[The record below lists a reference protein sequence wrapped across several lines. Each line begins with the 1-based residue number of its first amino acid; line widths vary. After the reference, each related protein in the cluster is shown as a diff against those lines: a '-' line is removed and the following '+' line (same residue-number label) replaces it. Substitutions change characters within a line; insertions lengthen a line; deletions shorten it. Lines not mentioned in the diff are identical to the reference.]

1 MEKVKA
7 IVLGAGSRGNAYAQ
21 YSLVRPEEL
30 QITAVA
36 EPDPARREQFAAKY
50 GLTADACFES
60 WEEILNRPKMAD
72 AVFVCTMD
80 DMHTAPAL
88 KALQLGYHVLLEKPM
103 SNRAE
108 ECLAI
113 ERAAEESGRAL
124 TVCHV
129 LRYTSFYRTL
139 KSLIDEGEV
148 GQVQTVDQIENV
160 GYWHQAHSF
169 VRGNWRNS
177 DLSSPMILQKSCHDL
192 DIISWLIG
200 RPCLYVSSFG
210 SLSHFT
216 KEHRPAGAPDNCME
230 GCPQSG
236 DCPYYAPKVYLTG
249 KTGWPVDVLTTDLTS
264 AGIEKALR
272 EGPYGRCVYA
282 CDNNVVDH
290 QVVNMEYEGGAT
302 ASFTMTAFTADFTR
316 QIKIMGTRGQIMA
329 DMTKGEIRLHRF
341 GEEERRIS
349 PEETA
354 ADGFGHGGGDFG
366 IVENF
371 LRLVNGCGDNLTSAR
386 ASIQSHLMCF
396 AAEKSRLEH
405 RTVSLSEM
413 AESEGKPE

>member
-1 MEKVKA
+1 MEKVTA
-7 IVLGAGSRGNAYAQ
+7 IVLGAGSRGNAYAR
-21 YSLVRPEEL
+21 YSLERPDEL
-30 QITAVA
+30 RIVGVA
-36 EPDPARREQFAAKY
+36 EPDGARRKQFADGY
-50 GLTADACFES
+50 GLAADACFES
-60 WEEILNRPKMAD
+60 WEEILDRPKMAD

-88 KALQLGYHVLLEKPM
+88 KALQMGYHVLLEKPM
-103 SNRAE
+103 SNRRE

-113 ERAAEESGRAL
+113 CRAAKESGKTL

-139 KSLIDEGEV
+139 KRLIDDGEI

-177 DLSSPMILQKSCHDL
+177 GQSSPMILQKSCHDL
-192 DIISWLIG
+192 DIISWLID

-210 SLSHFT
+210 SLNHFT
-216 KEHRPAGAPDNCME
+216 AAHRPAGAPDNCMD
-230 GCPQSG
+230 GCPHSG

-249 KTGWPVDVLTTDLTS
+249 KTGWPVDVLTVDLTPE
-264 AGIEKALR
+264 GIAKALR

-290 QVVNMEYEGGAT
+290 QVVNMEYEGGVT

-329 DMTKGEIRLHRF
+329 DMTKEEIRLHRF
-341 GEEERRIS
+341 GEEERSVS
-349 PEETA
+349 PKETA

-371 LRLVNGCGDNLTSAR
+371 LRLVNGRGDNLTSAA
-386 ASIQSHLMCF
+386 ASLQSHLMCF

-405 RTVSLSEM
+405 RTVSMEEM
-413 AESEGKPE
+413 ISG

>member
-1 MEKVKA
+1 
-7 IVLGAGSRGNAYAQ
+7 
-21 YSLVRPEEL
+21 
-30 QITAVA
+30 
-36 EPDPARREQFAAKY
+36 
-50 GLTADACFES
+50 
-60 WEEILNRPKMAD
+60 MAD

-249 KTGWPVDVLTTDLTS
+249 KTGWPVDVLPTDLTP

-371 LRLVNGCGDNLTSAR
+371 LRLVNGRGDNLTSAR